1 MVSPPLASSPGG
13 AQSDKVFSSAS
24 MSTRVAPRD
33 HVNSPAKKELF
44 RKVLNLIKVKKC
56 KSRFA
61 MVALHNQVNCSSDK
75 IDGTEVKDHV
85 QFEIHAHQDTC

>member
-1 MVSPPLASSPGG
+1 
-13 AQSDKVFSSAS
+13 
-24 MSTRVAPRD
+24 
-33 HVNSPAKKELF
+33 
-44 RKVLNLIKVKKC
+44 
-56 KSRFA
+56 